1 MRPAW
6 LLTPLALLVPVIGY
20 LGLPM
25 LGIHAFGQLFEL
37 KKLLLIATGL
47 IGGALWLGWMR
58 AVLPRPQWL
67 VGFILLAWPPV
78 DALNNWVM
86 DAIGLNVHLRPLL
99 LLTIGAPA
107 LWLLVKNARLLWDA
121 IPWFRWYVAFFLWLT
136 LYFVFNNA
144 NAMDTRL
151 AGETSFFEGS
161 VSVIQYTAYF
171 YGLLAM
177 AVAALAMLRLRN
189 YRRLFDS
196 LNAALL
202 AISALEALLTVA
214 GYPFGLFS
222 MPLDGF
228 TRALGIFTHPNPFA
242 HHMGVLVIYLLG
254 LLCYYQGERRGRV
267 PGWLLLGGLGLNFV
281 AFLLGLSKTAL
292 AAFACC
298 SVLLLLMNLAVP
310 AVRRAVPKLLLI
322 LLVLAP
328 IGVFGFEALSG
339 QSFFGLLEAR
349 IDQTQSLDWRTLIWQ
364 ELLADFSPLS
374 VLFGHGFTAANATV
388 FQLSFHDAHDA
399 QPLMMVHNAYIAL
412 LYDLG
417 LPGYLMFAAIG
428 ALMVYA
434 VRGWLKAASPALR
447 TGYAMLLALALY
459 FLFACGFDEM
469 SYMFDAPMLFWAL
482 TGLLAGVQWR
492 ESRFP
497 PTLTLPLQGGGDI
510 SFRTC
515 EEKSPP
521 PWRGRV
527 RVGGKP
533 PPGEHQP

>member
-1 MRPAW
+1 MLP
-6 LLTPLALLVPVIGY
+6 ALLIPVIGY

-25 LGIHAFGQLFEL
+25 LGIHTFEQLFEL
-37 KKLLLIATGL
+37 KKLLLIAAGL
-47 IGGALWLGWMR
+47 IGGAFWLGWMR

-78 DALNNWVM
+78 DALNNWMMGAMGVN
-86 DAIGLNVHLRPLL
+86 IHLRPLL
-99 LLTIGAPA
+99 LLMIAAPA
-107 LWLLVKNARLLWDA
+107 LWLLVRNARLLWDT
-121 IPWFRWYVAFFLWLT
+121 IPWFRYYAAFFLWLT
-136 LYFVFNNA
+136 LYFIFNNA
-144 NAMDTRL
+144 NATDTRL

-171 YGLLAM
+171 YGLLAL
-177 AVAALAMLRLRN
+177 AVAALTMLRLKN
-189 YRRLFDS
+189 YRRFFDS

-202 AISALEALLTVA
+202 GVSALEALLTVA

-228 TRALGIFTHPNPFA
+228 TRAFGLFTHPNPFA
-242 HHMGVLVIYLLG
+242 HHMGILVVYLLG
-254 LLCYYQGERRGRV
+254 LLCYYQGERQDRM
-267 PGWLLLGGLGLNFV
+267 PGWLLLGSLGLNFV

-298 SVLLLLMNLAVP
+298 SVLLLVLNLAVP
-310 AVRRAVPKLLLI
+310 AIRRAVPKLLLI

-328 IGVFGFEALSG
+328 IGVFGFEAISG

-364 ELLADFSPLS
+364 ELLADLDPFS

-388 FQLSFHDAHDA
+388 FHLSFNDAHDA

-417 LPGYLMFAAIG
+417 LLGYLMFAAVGTLVID
-428 ALMVYA
+428 A
-434 VRGWLKAASPALR
+434 VRGWLKAPSPALR
-447 TGYAMLLALALY
+447 TGYAILLALALY

-482 TGLLAGVQWR
+482 TGLLAGAQCR
-492 ESRFP
+492 EIREAR
-497 PTLTLPLQGGGDI
+497 I
-510 SFRTC
+510 S
-515 EEKSPP
+515 
-521 PWRGRV
+521 
-527 RVGGKP
+527 
-533 PPGEHQP
+533 